1 MEILGKDSME
11 VIPVI
16 DVAAGLV
23 VRAVRGDRANY
34 KALETPLARG
44 SDPASVAKGFKSL
57 YPFRRI
63 YIADLDGIEGRGRNV
78 HLVPSVS
85 AVFPGAEIWID
96 AGTSSRGAAKAV
108 LAAPVTTIV
117 IGSEVLE
124 SVVALKEI
132 VTEAPA
138 RTILSLDFRGEEFM
152 GPDALLKDVSLWPAR
167 VIVMTLARVGTHAGP
182 DLERI
187 AEIVAKAQG
196 RRVYAAGGVRDR
208 ADLEAVR
215 KAGAVGALAASALHA
230 QKITAGDLKEIAG
243 RDK

>member
-1 MEILGKDSME
+1 ME

-16 DVAAGLV
+16 DVAGGQV

-34 KALETPLARG
+34 HALETPLAKG
-44 SDPASVAKGFKSL
+44 SEPSSVAKGLRAL

-96 AGTSSRGAAKAV
+96 AGTSSRGAARAV
-108 LAAPVTTIV
+108 LAAPVATLV
-117 IGSEVLE
+117 VGSEALE
-124 SVVALKEI
+124 TVTALKDI
-132 VTEAPA
+132 VTEAPM
-138 RTILSLDFRGEEFM
+138 RTVLSLDFRNDEFM
-152 GPDALLKDVSLWPAR
+152 GPDVLLKDVTLWPAR

-182 DLERI
+182 DLKRI
-187 AEIVAKAQG
+187 ADIVAKAQG

-208 ADLEAVR
+208 ADIDAVR
-215 KAGAVGALAASALHA
+215 KAGAAGALTASALHA
-230 QKITAGDLKEIAG
+230 KKITAGDLKEITG